1 MVHVVTS
8 ADRARFAEPLA
19 QMHRDRKRVFVDR
32 LGWNIPVVEGEFE
45 IDQFDTDDAVYLLS
59 LDEAGRHAGSIR
71 LLPSTKPH
79 LLADVFPHLCADG
92 VPVTDEVWEITRLVT
107 SPDIAQP
114 MKHRQQLMVA
124 VIEFALLYGV
134 RRYTCVSHMQYLS
147 QVLAVGWDCE
157 PLGLPQPEPETG
169 MMVGAIAISITPE
182 TLSLV
187 RGRAGLRTPILRW
200 DVRDAA

>member
-32 LGWNIPVVEGEFE
+32 LGWKVPVVDGQYE
-45 IDQFDTDDAVYLLS
+45 IDQFDTEDAVYLLA

-71 LLPSTKPH
+71 LMPSTKPH
-79 LLADVFPHLCADG
+79 LLSDVFPHLCEED
-92 VPVTDEVWEITRLVT
+92 VPISDEVWEITRLVT
-107 SPDIAQP
+107 SPDLASP
-114 MKHRQQLMVA
+114 GKYRQQLMVA

-134 RRYTCVSHMQYLS
+134 RRYTCVSHVQYLS

-157 PLGLPQPEPETG
+157 PLGLPQPGDDG
-169 MMVGAIAISITPE
+169 MMAGAIAISITPD

-187 RGRAGLRTPILRW
+187 RGRAGLRSPILRW
-200 DVRDAA
+200 EVRDAA